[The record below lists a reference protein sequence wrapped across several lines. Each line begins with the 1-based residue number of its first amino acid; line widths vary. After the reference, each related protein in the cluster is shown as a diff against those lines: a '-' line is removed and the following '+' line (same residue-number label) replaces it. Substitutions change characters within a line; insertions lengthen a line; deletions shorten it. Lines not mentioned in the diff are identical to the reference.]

1 MWWCFPPKE
10 DGNLSK
16 RAKLPAYS
24 INMDASPIGNF
35 APIHEAFWDMIQCG
49 WIVYHNLTTMLH
61 NHATFEGVRVFFNN
75 FNHQHRSMASGILN
89 IYIAFEM
96 INDLVTF
103 F

>member
-35 APIHEAFWDMIQCG
+35 APIHEAFWDMI
-49 WIVYHNLTTMLH
+49 
-61 NHATFEGVRVFFNN
+61 
-75 FNHQHRSMASGILN
+75 
-89 IYIAFEM
+89 
-96 INDLVTF
+96 
-103 F
+103 